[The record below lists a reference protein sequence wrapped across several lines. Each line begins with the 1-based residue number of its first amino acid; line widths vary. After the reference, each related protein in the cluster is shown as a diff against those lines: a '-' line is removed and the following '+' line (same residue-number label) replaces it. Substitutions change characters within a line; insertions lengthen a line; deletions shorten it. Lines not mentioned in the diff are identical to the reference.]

1 MKVQRSPVPL
11 TGAAHAARRGGGVH
25 WLLVFALLLAA
36 AFIEVL
42 ESTAVSQLSLDIGR
56 LQAQV
61 RDSQARTSYLDARA
75 AESSSRVRLAGY
87 ARTLHMRPA
96 DPTQV
101 VVIPRD
107 YLASAP
113 QAGVPEDGL
122 AAVTRRAAELFVP
135 AARARGRTDATD

>member
-1 MKVQRSPVPL
+1 MKVQRGSAPVASA
-11 TGAAHAARRGGGVH
+11 TQSGSRVGGVH

-36 AFIEVL
+36 AFIEVW
-42 ESTAVSQLSLDIGR
+42 ESTAVSQLSLEIDR
-56 LQAQV
+56 LQVQV

-75 AESSSRVRLAGY
+75 SESSSRVRLASY
-87 ARTLHMRPA
+87 ARALHMRPA

-107 YLASAP
+107 YLASTP
-113 QAGVPEDGL
+113 RAGVPEDGL

-135 AARARGRTDATD
+135 AARARGRSDSTD